1 MELIKGILLI
11 MHQLQD
17 EELVLFRGMIKLEFY
32 EKAKELN
39 NYFKKEFVRLIEN
52 EQQKE
57 LHVKVWPYQ

>member
-1 MELIKGILLI
+1 